1 MVSTDGEGKEAKA
14 RRRCLQSCHIA
25 RREEGREQA
34 VRERKEREGGRE
46 IKEGGEGGEGERRET
61 EKSEE
66 GVGREGI
73 RNKRSSSC
81 YP

>member
-1 MVSTDGEGKEAKA
+1 M
-14 RRRCLQSCHIA
+14 
-25 RREEGREQA
+25 
-34 VRERKEREGGRE
+34 RERKEREGGRE